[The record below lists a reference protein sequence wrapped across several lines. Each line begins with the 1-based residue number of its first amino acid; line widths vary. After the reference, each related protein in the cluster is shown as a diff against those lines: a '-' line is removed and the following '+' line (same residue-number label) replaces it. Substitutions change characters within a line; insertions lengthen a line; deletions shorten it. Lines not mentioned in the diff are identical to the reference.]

1 MNPVESVS
9 RSEGPVSER
18 AEPVAALIPEVRRT
32 TATRLAIVPLLV
44 LVVGFAATGTLAIVS
59 HSQYVHNEKRLLTLR
74 VKDAALLLT
83 SSMGATTTPLSS
95 TAELADATGG
105 DVSKFRRFVATYVG
119 RGPTHQ
125 FVSMSLWRAA
135 DLAAGPVAVAG
146 IAPELAS
153 DRARADAFLTHA
165 DHSRVLSVI
174 GMISGSDP
182 RLGYAISTPGVAGGY
197 VAYAE
202 ARLPASRHS
211 RLQSNSAFTG
221 LDYAIYLGRG
231 QQPSQLLVS
240 NRRRFATVEPTDAQT
255 VPFGD
260 QQLTIVM
267 GSGTSLAGSLPQRLP
282 WIIGVLGVLL
292 SLIAADGARRLN
304 LRRRSAER
312 LAARLEVSA
321 SENRRLYSEQRGIA
335 QTLQHALLPDRLPE
349 PPGLETS
356 ARYEAGEQGVE
367 IGGDWY
373 DLIELP
379 DDRVLLVVGD
389 VSGRGLRAGTT
400 MAALRYAIR
409 AYAAQDDAPETILTK
424 LTHLVSVADS
434 GQLATVLC
442 ALVDPGRGEI
452 TVTSA
457 GHLPPLLLDGG
468 DGRFLEGE
476 TGLPIGVE
484 TGAIYEPTTI
494 PFAPGSTL
502 VAFTDGLVE
511 MRGES
516 IDEGL
521 ERLRRAAAGDDGP
534 LADLLSRLV
543 VELPGGSSEDDIA
556 IVGVRWTS

>member
-1 MNPVESVS
+1 MSSVESVS
-9 RSEGPVSER
+9 RPPVAER
-18 AEPVAALIPEVRRT
+18 AQATPEAIPAVRRT
-32 TATRLAIVPLLV
+32 TTTRLAIVPLLV
-44 LVVGFAATGTLAIVS
+44 LIVGFAVTAALAIVS

-74 VKDAALLLT
+74 VKDASLLLT
-83 SSMGATTTPLSS
+83 GSMGATTTPLTS

-105 DVSKFRRFVATYVG
+105 DLKKFRRFAAAYVG
-119 RGPTHQ
+119 TPPRQ
-125 FVSMSLWRAA
+125 FVSMSLWRAS

-146 IAPELAS
+146 IAPKLAGEP
-153 DRARADAFLTHA
+153 ARAQTFLAGA
-165 DHSRVLSVI
+165 DRSPTLSVL
-174 GMISGSDP
+174 GLLSGSDP
-182 RLGYAISTPGVAGGY
+182 RLGYALSTPGVRGGY

-202 ARLPASRHS
+202 SRLPASRHS

-221 LDYAIYLGRG
+221 LDYAIYLGKG
-231 QQPSQLLVS
+231 QHADGLLVAS
-240 NRRRFATVEPTDAQT
+240 RTHLAASEPTDAQQ

-260 QQLTIVM
+260 QTLTLVM
-267 GSGTSLAGSLPQRLP
+267 GSPTSLAGSLPQQLP

-292 SLIAADGARRLN
+292 SLVAAEVARRLN
-304 LRRRSAER
+304 ARRRSAER

-335 QTLQHALLPDRLPE
+335 QTLQHALLPDRLPA
-349 PPGLETS
+349 PAPLETS

-373 DLIELP
+373 DLIELSGN
-379 DDRVLLVVGD
+379 RVLLVVGD

-424 LTHLVSVADS
+424 LTHLVSVADN

-442 ALVDPGRGEI
+442 ALVDPAAGRV

-457 GHLPPLLLDGG
+457 GHLPPLLLNNG
-468 DGRFLEGE
+468 DGRFLHAE

-484 TGAIYEPTTI
+484 PGSAYRSTTVPI
-494 PFAPGSTL
+494 APGSTL

-511 MRGES
+511 IRGES
-516 IDEGL
+516 IDDGL
-521 ERLRRAAAGDDGP
+521 ERLRRAAVGDHGP